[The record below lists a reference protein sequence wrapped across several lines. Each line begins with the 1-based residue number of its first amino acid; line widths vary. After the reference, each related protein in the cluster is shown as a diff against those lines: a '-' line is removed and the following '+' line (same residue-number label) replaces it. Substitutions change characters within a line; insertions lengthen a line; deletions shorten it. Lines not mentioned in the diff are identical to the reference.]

1 MELEQAPEVVT
12 SEAIIAEIKEKRA
25 LMRIKDEEQNML
37 VTVRPKRMLYFGK
50 VYGPQQV
57 PEDYA
62 DRLPDG
68 GHWSAPR
75 PPPIAQQPY
84 PGAGGRYLAADL
96 ELLRQSVL
104 DEIRDEYFVRFVQ
117 NFGR

>member
-37 VTVRPKRMLYFGK
+37 VTVRPKRMVYFEK

-84 PGAGGRYLAADL
+84 PGA
-96 ELLRQSVL
+96 
-104 DEIRDEYFVRFVQ
+104 
-117 NFGR
+117 